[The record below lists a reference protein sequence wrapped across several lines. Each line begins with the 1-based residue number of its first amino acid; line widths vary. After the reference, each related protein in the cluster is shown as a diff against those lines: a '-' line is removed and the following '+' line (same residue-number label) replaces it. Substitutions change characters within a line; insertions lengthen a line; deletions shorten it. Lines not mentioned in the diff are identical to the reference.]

1 MPLIAGFLLLFLL
14 IWGLRGFTRVPPA
27 LLAKFIRRFG
37 GMAGIAIGLFLI
49 VRGAVEAGMA
59 VLGASLWLLGFFN
72 LKGPIGFRSVGKGRR
87 ASGMSRVR
95 SAMIEMELDHA
106 TGALNGTILAGALEG
121 RALSSLTRTQ
131 CDGLWRLCRTDDPD
145 GARLLE
151 PYLDRRFPGWGETRE
166 TDADAGRSTG
176 GDRRSR
182 RPGKMTEEEA
192 YEVLGLSK
200 GATRDDV
207 ARAHRTLMK
216 KLHPD
221 YGGSTDLAA
230 RVNEAKEILLR
241 RHT

>member
-14 IWGLRGFTRVPPA
+14 LWGLRGFTRVSPA
-27 LLAKFIRRFG
+27 LLAKVVRRFG
-37 GMAGIAIGLFLI
+37 GIAGIGIGLLLI
-49 VRGAVEAGMA
+49 LRGAVEPGIA
-59 VLGASLWLLGFFN
+59 VLGAGLWMLGFFN
-72 LKGPIGFRSVGKGRR
+72 LKGPIGFRSVGRGRR
-87 ASGMSRVR
+87 SAGMSRVR

-106 TGALNGTILAGALEG
+106 TGTLNGTVLAGPLEG
-121 RALSSLTRTQ
+121 RVLNSLARPQ
-131 CDGLWRLCRTDDPD
+131 CEALWRVCRTDDPD

-151 PYLDRRFPGWGETRE
+151 PYLDRRFPGWGEAGE
-166 TDADAGRSTG
+166 ADADAGRASR
-176 GDRRSR
+176 GDGRPR

-192 YEVLGLSK
+192 YEVLGLRK

-207 ARAHRTLMK
+207 ARAHRALMK

-221 YGGSTDLAA
+221 HGGSTDLAA